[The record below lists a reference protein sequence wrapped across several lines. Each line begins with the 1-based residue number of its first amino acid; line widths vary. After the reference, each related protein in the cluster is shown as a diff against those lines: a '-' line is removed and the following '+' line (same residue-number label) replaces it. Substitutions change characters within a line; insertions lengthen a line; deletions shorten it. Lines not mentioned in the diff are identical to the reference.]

1 MVGALCIPHGAVVRR
16 VDNVRVCLV
25 STTTN
30 QQAPNPSGQG
40 ASDRLPARD
49 RQVIAILL
57 VAAFVVIL
65 NETIMSVALPRL
77 MVDLDISARTVQW
90 LTTAFMLTMAVVI
103 PTTGFLLQRI
113 STRTVFILAM
123 GLFSAGTLLAAL
135 SPGFWMLL
143 LARIVQASGTAVMI
157 PLLMTTVLTLV
168 PAERRGVV
176 MGNIT
181 IAISVAPAIGPTL
194 SGLVLQF
201 LSWRFMFVLVLP
213 IALASLFYGSRRLV
227 NVGQPGHQK
236 LDLLSVMLSIP
247 AFGGLVYGL
256 SQLGRGASGP
266 EVAIGFITFGLV
278 LMLVFGWRQLRLSR
292 RGADPLL
299 DLRPFG
305 YRMFSLSLALLCLAM
320 LALFGMVILLPIYLQ
335 TIRGI
340 GSLATGLILL
350 PGGLLMGL
358 AGPTVG
364 KIIDRYG
371 PRLLTIPGAA
381 LLTFTLWQF
390 SNADASTPI
399 WMLIGVHMLL
409 MLGLA
414 CLFTPSFTAGL
425 NPLPP
430 YLYSHGSAVLGTLQ
444 QVAGAAGAALLVAI
458 MASRTATLTEAGQPE
473 LVALNGGIQTA
484 FAVAALIS
492 IAALVLAFFIRNTK
506 PPIDEQSLGYEPGTG
521 EEPATEEPAS
531 TRS

>member
-1 MVGALCIPHGAVVRR
+1 MVGRCAFRTAHSYPVSS
-16 VDNVRVCLV
+16 NVRVGLV

-103 PTTGFLLQRI
+103 PT
-113 STRTVFILAM
+113 M

-168 PAERRGVV
+168 PVERRGVV

-181 IAISVAPAIGPTL
+181 IAISVAAAIGTTL

-266 EVAIGFITFGLV
+266 EVAIGLITFGLV
-278 LMLVFGWRQLRLSR
+278 LMLVFGWRQLRLAR

-364 KIIDRYG
+364 RIVDRYG
-371 PRLLTIPGAA
+371 P
-381 LLTFTLWQF
+381 
-390 SNADASTPI
+390 
-399 WMLIGVHMLL
+399 
-409 MLGLA
+409 
-414 CLFTPSFTAGL
+414 
-425 NPLPP
+425 
-430 YLYSHGSAVLGTLQ
+430 
-444 QVAGAAGAALLVAI
+444 
-458 MASRTATLTEAGQPE
+458 
-473 LVALNGGIQTA
+473 
-484 FAVAALIS
+484 
-492 IAALVLAFFIRNTK
+492 
-506 PPIDEQSLGYEPGTG
+506 
-521 EEPATEEPAS
+521 
-531 TRS
+531 